1 MIAFLPIFRSQP
13 VAHAILVLSSV
24 AVIGLAVG
32 SLKFRGISLGTAGV
46 LFAGIL
52 FGHFGERI
60 EHSILDFVKEFG
72 LVLFVFTIGLQLGP
86 GFIAALRQQG
96 LKLNLLAVAIV
107 LGGALAAAIGA
118 KLLRVDFAAA
128 LGIFSGATTNTPS
141 LGAAQQALATFP
153 DFPTDRA
160 ALPALAYAVS
170 YPVGIA
176 GIIMSLL
183 TLRAIFGIDSVQEA
197 ESFRAEQQKGIEPV
211 ERMNLLV
218 ENRSLDGIPIGQ
230 IPGLRETG
238 VTVSRVRSAGAVEV
252 QRADGNIKLHVGDA
266 ILAIGTRGGLEKFA
280 LIVGQ
285 PCDDDLMQSPGNVTS
300 RRIVITRKAVLGKTI
315 GELGLKHLHGVTIT
329 RITRGDLEMS
339 AVPELRLRFGDVIRI
354 VGEAEALEE
363 TSKLAGNSLKA
374 MNETHFIPLFLGIA
388 LGVLAGMVPFRFPGL
403 PVPVRLGLAGGPLI
417 LGIVLSRL
425 GHIGNLVWHVPHNA
439 NIAFR
444 ELGITL
450 FLAAVGLIAGEKFFA
465 SVFSRT
471 GLLWL
476 CCAAVTT
483 VVPLVVI
490 GAFAQRVEAELHH
503 DQRPDRRQHNR
514 SAGAGVRRIA
524 RQVRWALCRLC
535 NGLSVDH
542 ASADSDGAI
551 AGAAALSIAV
561 SLGEKAND
569 ESHTSWRRRR

>member
-1 MIAFLPIFRSQP
+1 MHMLAAFQISQTQPI
-13 VAHAILVLSSV
+13 AHAILVLSTV

-32 SLKFRGISLGTAGV
+32 SVKFRGISLGSAGV

-107 LGGALAAAIGA
+107 LGGALAATIGA
-118 KLLRVDFAAA
+118 KILRIDFAAS

-141 LGAAQQALATFP
+141 LGAAQQALATLP
-153 DFPTDRA
+153 DFPDDRA

-176 GIIMSLL
+176 GIITSLL

-197 ESFRAEQQKGIEPV
+197 EKFRADQQKGIEPL

-218 ENRSLDGIPIGQ
+218 ENRSLDGVALGEV
-230 IPGLRETG
+230 PGARETG

-252 QRADGNIKLHVGDA
+252 KRAAANVNLHVGDVL
-266 ILAIGTRGGLEKFA
+266 LAVGTRHGLEKFA
-280 LIVGQ
+280 LIVGRA
-285 PCDDDLMQSPGNVTS
+285 CDDDLMHSPGNVTS

-315 GELGLKHLHGVTIT
+315 AELGLGHLHGVTVT

-339 AVPELRLRFGDVIRI
+339 AVPDLRLRFGDVIQI
-354 VGEAEALEE
+354 VGEESALEE
-363 TSKLAGNSLKA
+363 TSAFAGNSLKA

-388 LGVLAGMVPFRFPGL
+388 LGVLAGVIPIRFPGL

-425 GHIGNLVWHVPHNA
+425 GHIGNLIWHVPHNA

-465 SVFSRT
+465 SVFSST

-483 VVPLVVI
+483 VVPLVV
-490 GAFAQRVEAELHH
+490 V
-503 DQRPDRRQHNR
+503 
-514 SAGAGVRRIA
+514 
-524 RQVRWALCRLC
+524 
-535 NGLSVDH
+535 
-542 ASADSDGAI
+542 GAI
-551 AGAAALSIAV
+551 ARSVLKLNFTTISGLIAGSTTDPPALAFAGLLAKSDGPYVAYATVYPLTMLLRILTAQ
-561 SLGEKAND
+561 SLALLLC
-569 ESHTSWRRRR
+569 R

>member
-1 MIAFLPIFRSQP
+1 MLAAVQISQTQPI
-13 VAHAILVLSSV
+13 AHAILVLSGV

-32 SLKFRGISLGTAGV
+32 SVKFRGISLGSAGV
-46 LFAGIL
+46 LFAGIV

-60 EHSILDFVKEFG
+60 EHSVLDFVKEFG

-107 LGGALAAAIGA
+107 LGGALSAGIGA
-118 KLLRVDFAAA
+118 KLLGIDFAAS

-141 LGAAQQALATFP
+141 LGASQQALMTLP
-153 DFPTDRA
+153 DFPSDRA

-176 GIIMSLL
+176 GIIFSLL
-183 TLRAIFGIDSVQEA
+183 ALRAIFGIDSVKEA
-197 ESFRAEQQKGIEPV
+197 EAFRAEQQKGSEPL
-211 ERMNLLV
+211 ERMNLII
-218 ENRSLDGIPIGQ
+218 ENQSLAGISVGE

-252 QRADGNIKLHVGDA
+252 RRAAADTAMHVGDVL
-266 ILAIGTRGGLEKFA
+266 LAVGTRHGLEKFA
-280 LIVGQ
+280 LVVGRA
-285 PCDDDLMQSPGNVTS
+285 CDDDLMHSPGSVAT

-315 GELGLKHLHGVTIT
+315 AELGLEHLHAVTVT
-329 RITRGDLEMS
+329 RISRGDLEMS
-339 AVPELRLRFGDVIRI
+339 AVPDLRLRFGDVIQI
-354 VGEAEALEE
+354 VGEAGALDE
-363 TSKLAGNSLKA
+363 TSELAGNSVKA

-388 LGVLAGMVPFRFPGL
+388 LGVFVGIIPIRFPGL

-439 NIAFR
+439 NMAFR

-465 SVFSRT
+465 SVFSHT

-476 CCAAVTT
+476 CCAMVTT
-483 VVPLVVI
+483 IVPLVVVGGI
-490 GAFAQRVEAELHH
+490 ARGLMKLNFTTISGLIAGSTTDPPALAFAGLLAKSDGPYVAYATVYPMTMLL
-503 DQRPDRRQHNR
+503 
-514 SAGAGVRRIA
+514 RILTA
-524 RQVRWALCRLC
+524 QSLALLLCR
-535 NGLSVDH
+535 
-542 ASADSDGAI
+542 
-551 AGAAALSIAV
+551 
-561 SLGEKAND
+561 
-569 ESHTSWRRRR
+569 